1 MFFCGITDLNLEDK
15 TIVKDNQTFWLAV
28 KVERGFP
35 AMVKC
40 FWTGKSA
47 LKQEATWRKDMNI
60 DYDEADVFEVF
71 LKDIK

>member
-1 MFFCGITDLNLEDK
+1 M
-15 TIVKDNQTFWLAV
+15 VKNNETLWIAV

-40 FWTGKSA
+40 FWTEKTAS
-47 LKQEATWRKDMNI
+47 KQEATWRKDMNI
-60 DYDEADVFEVF
+60 DYDEADVFEIS